1 MMELSVEDFNAR
13 EEKYE
18 PPFPFVITRTWRGKG
33 KTVGEEKKVYE
44 WHNNFINYFSV
55 MDLLDLHNKKETWE
69 ATAVYFDGRREVMN
83 DNKDTLGSNDFIQ
96 LGTGQLQEIVVQ
108 RINPKAKK

>member
-1 MMELSVEDFNAR
+1 
-13 EEKYE
+13 
-18 PPFPFVITRTWRGKG
+18 
-33 KTVGEEKKVYE
+33 
-44 WHNNFINYFSV
+44 
-55 MDLLDLHNKKETWE
+55 
-69 ATAVYFDGRREVMN
+69 MN